1 MKKTLLL
8 ILSLIILLALSYFL
22 FFNKDFFI
30 NNNYFVKDN
39 LIFNNE
45 SKEKLKY
52 NEILAHELE
61 PTEYQSY
68 FKTEQEGKIVEWKG
82 KISRYY
88 TQITGIKFCVIDEDH
103 ENVNTEEP
111 CDFFWAY
118 SEDLMDADN
127 ISVNPNWDGNWVRFI
142 LDYYNLPLDEEGGYL
157 NDTYLIKGV
166 VLGVDCAPSDRCS
179 PDIDIINIRKDD

>member
-8 ILSLIILLALSYFL
+8 ILSLIILLALFYFL

-39 LIFNNE
+39 LISNNE

-61 PTEYQSY
+61 PTEHQLY
-68 FKTEQEGKIVEWKG
+68 FKTGQEGKIVEWRG

-127 ISVNPNWDGNWVRFI
+127 LSVNPNWDGSWVRFI
-142 LDYYNLPLDEEGGYL
+142 LDYYNIPLDEEGDYL
-157 NDTYLIKGV
+157 NNTYLIKGA